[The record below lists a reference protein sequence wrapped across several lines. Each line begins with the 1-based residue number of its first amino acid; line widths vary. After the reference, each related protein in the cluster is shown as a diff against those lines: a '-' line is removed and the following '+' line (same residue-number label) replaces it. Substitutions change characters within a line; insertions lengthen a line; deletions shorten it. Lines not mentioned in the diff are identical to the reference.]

1 MRAIPVFLLLACSLK
16 VDGSAARGPMRLAVV
31 DMQRALLESK
41 SGALAKA
48 RLMERYTKDQREL
61 DEEQSRIRR
70 EQELGVDK
78 SPGGMEAMQ
87 KRLLALQ
94 TRYTTLQAELNAA
107 EQKEAQEVTAQLT
120 ATLTTLANEKGF
132 ELVIDKASAPFAKAE
147 LDVTDELVKR
157 FNAQK

>member
-1 MRAIPVFLLLACSLK
+1 MACALK
-16 VDGSAARGPMRLAVV
+16 VDGSAGARPPTRLAVV
-31 DMQRALLESK
+31 DMAKALVESK

-61 DEEQSRIRR
+61 DDEQSRIRR

-94 TRYTTLQAELNAA
+94 SRYATLQAELNAA
-107 EQKEAQEVTAQLT
+107 EQKEAAAVTAQLV
-120 ATLTTLANEKGF
+120 ATLGTMANERGY
-132 ELVIDKASAPFAKAE
+132 ELVVDKASAPFVKAE
-147 LDVTDELVKR
+147 LDATDELVKR
-157 FNAQK
+157 FDAQADGGAP

>member
-1 MRAIPVFLLLACSLK
+1 MA
-16 VDGSAARGPMRLAVV
+16 
-31 DMQRALLESK
+31 RALVESK

-61 DEEQSRIRR
+61 DDEQSRIRR

-94 TRYTTLQAELNAA
+94 SRYTTLQAELNAA
-107 EQKEAQEVTAQLT
+107 EQKEAAAVTAQLV
-120 ATLTTLANEKGF
+120 ATLGTMANERGY
-132 ELVIDKASAPFAKAE
+132 ELVVDKASAPFVKAE

-157 FNAQK
+157 FDAQADGGAP